1 MARLERQTPHRG
13 AWLSSVGVG
22 LPLAVGRCL
31 WQVGA
36 WVALI
41 VLCSNLALAQRNN
54 TQPSDLLDVGVKE
67 HLNDPLPLDLDFV
80 DSTGKAVKLGDYFD
94 GTHPVVLT
102 LNYSN
107 CPMLCSLQLNGLFD
121 ALKAMKWDLGDQ
133 YRMLTV
139 SIDPTEP
146 TERAAMTRQKYLQQY
161 GRPGS
166 GPGYACLT
174 GKSKQIKEL
183 ADRVGFLYRYIPKT
197 GEYAHT
203 AVTMICTPDGRL
215 SRYLY
220 GVEYDQQT
228 VRLSLLEASQGKIGT
243 PVEQLLLYCFHYDA
257 TKGKYGPAAF
267 NLMKLGALATALIV
281 GGVLVVYW
289 RKESGKSRAEES
301 VESP

>member
-146 TERAAMTRQKYLQQY
+146 TERGDDAAEVSAAIRASWQRTGLCVPDRQVEADQGV
-161 GRPGS
+161 GRPGWLS
-166 GPGYACLT
+166 VPVH
-174 GKSKQIKEL
+174 SQ
-183 ADRVGFLYRYIPKT
+183 
-197 GEYAHT
+197 
-203 AVTMICTPDGRL
+203 DGR
-215 SRYLY
+215 
-220 GVEYDQQT
+220 
-228 VRLSLLEASQGKIGT
+228 VRSHGGHDDLHAGRSAVALSLRCRI
-243 PVEQLLLYCFHYDA
+243 
-257 TKGKYGPAAF
+257 
-267 NLMKLGALATALIV
+267 
-281 GGVLVVYW
+281 
-289 RKESGKSRAEES
+289 
-301 VESP
+301 